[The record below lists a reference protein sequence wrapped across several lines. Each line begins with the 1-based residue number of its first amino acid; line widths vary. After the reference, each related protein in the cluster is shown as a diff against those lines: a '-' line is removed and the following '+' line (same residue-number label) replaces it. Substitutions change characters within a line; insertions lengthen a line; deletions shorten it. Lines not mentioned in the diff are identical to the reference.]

1 VIGYEPISAAEILAL
16 LGRDTNEPVVVT
28 KLTGGYRN
36 VIHRIE
42 GEGFDCVVKQYAA
55 PDDNPLFPLLFEDE
69 WRSLAAFEEAGIA
82 PRLLATDE
90 ERRLLA
96 YQFIPGDVWDG
107 DLVGL
112 GALLSKVG
120 QVAPPGWLRRLPSRV
135 DELLAHTTH
144 ILDAVAN
151 PPRGLLDHFD
161 VPDEPFPIRLVH
173 TDCGPGNVIG
183 TSGQYLL
190 VDWQCPG
197 QGDPVEDLA
206 AATSPGV
213 QILYGR
219 APLKMTDVDELLAS
233 YGDSK
238 TTERYRWKAPLYSAR
253 FAAYC
258 AWRIERLG
266 DHRYADRYREALGA
280 ELESLES

>member
-1 VIGYEPISAAEILAL
+1 VIGPEPVSAAEILEL
-16 LGRDTNEPVVVT
+16 LGRDANEPIVIT

-36 VIHRIE
+36 VVHRVE
-42 GEGFDCVVKQYAA
+42 GEGLDCVVKQYSP

-69 WRSLAAFEEAGIA
+69 WRSLAAFEQDGVA
-82 PRLLATDE
+82 PSLIATDAD
-90 ERRLLA
+90 RGILA

-112 GALLSKVG
+112 GALLTRVG
-120 QVAPPGWLRRLPSRV
+120 QVAPPGWLRKLPSAV
-135 DELLAHTTH
+135 EELRAHTSH
-144 ILDAVAN
+144 ILAAVAD
-151 PPRGLLDHFD
+151 PPGGLLNHFD
-161 VPDEPFPIRLVH
+161 VPDEPVPTRLVH

-183 TSGQYLL
+183 GSGQYLL

-206 AATSPGV
+206 AATSPAV

-219 APLKMTDVDELLAS
+219 APLEKADIDELLAS
-233 YGDSK
+233 YGDSN
-238 TTERYRWKAPLYSAR
+238 TAERYRWKAPLYSAR

-266 DHRYADRYREALGA
+266 NHQDADRYRQALLA
-280 ELESLES
+280 ELEYLES

>member
-1 VIGYEPISAAEILAL
+1 MSAGEILAL
-16 LGRDTNEPVVVT
+16 LGRNTKEPVVVT
-28 KLTGGYRN
+28 KLSGGYRN
-36 VIHRIE
+36 LIHRVE
-42 GEGFDCVVKQYAA
+42 GDGLDCVVKQYAP

-69 WRSLAAFEEAGIA
+69 CRSLSAFEESDVA
-82 PRLLATDE
+82 PRLIAIDRV
-90 ERRLLA
+90 RRIVA
-96 YQFIPGDVWDG
+96 YRFISGDVWDG

-112 GALLSKVG
+112 GALLTRVG
-120 QVAPPGWLRRLPSRV
+120 QVAPPGWLRKLPSRV
-135 DELLAHTTH
+135 DDLRAHTIQ
-144 ILDAVAN
+144 ILDAIAD
-151 PPRGLLDHFD
+151 PPGGLLDHFD
-161 VPDEPFPIRLVH
+161 VPDAPFPNRLVH

-183 TSGQYLL
+183 AAGNYLL

-219 APLKMTDVDELLAS
+219 APLEKSDVDELLVAH
-233 YGDSK
+233 GDSNA
-238 TTERYRWKAPLYSAR
+238 TERYRWKAPLYRAR

-266 DHRYADRYREALGA
+266 RHADAQRYREALAA
-280 ELESLES
+280 ELESLE

>member
-1 VIGYEPISAAEILAL
+1 MTGPEPISAAEILEL

-36 VIHRIE
+36 LIHRVE
-42 GEGFDCVVKQYAA
+42 GEGFDCVIKQYAP
-55 PDDNPLFPLLFEDE
+55 PDDNPLFPLSFENE
-69 WRSLAAFEEAGIA
+69 WRSLSDFESSGIA
-82 PRLLATDE
+82 PRLIATNS
-90 ERRLLA
+90 ERRLLV
-96 YQFIPGDVWDG
+96 YRFIPGDAWDG
-107 DLVGL
+107 GLVGL
-112 GALLSKVG
+112 AALLTSVG
-120 QVAPPGWLRRLPSRV
+120 QVAPPGWLRKLPSGV
-135 DELLAHTTH
+135 EELRAHTSQ
-144 ILDAVAN
+144 ILDAVAD
-151 PPRGLLDHFD
+151 PPKGLLGHFD
-161 VPDEPFPIRLVH
+161 VPDEPFPTRLVH

-183 TSGQYLL
+183 GSGQYMLI
-190 VDWQCPG
+190 DWQCPG

-219 APLKMTDVDELLAS
+219 PPLEKADVDELLAS
-233 YGDSK
+233 YGDSNAA
-238 TTERYRWKAPLYSAR
+238 ERYRWKARLYSAR

-266 DHRYADRYREALGA
+266 NHPDADRYQVALSA

>member
-1 VIGYEPISAAEILAL
+1 MNGPEPSAAEILAL

-36 VIHRIE
+36 MIHRVE
-42 GEGFDCVVKQYAA
+42 GEGLDCVVKQYAA
-55 PDDNPLFPLLFEDE
+55 SDDNPLFPLLFEDE
-69 WRSLAAFEEAGIA
+69 WRSLVAFEEDGIA
-82 PRLLATDE
+82 PRPIAMDG

-96 YQFIPGDVWDG
+96 YRFIPGDVWDG

-112 GALLSKVG
+112 AALLTRVG
-120 QVAPPGWLRRLPSRV
+120 QVPPPGWLRRLPSRV
-135 DELLAHTTH
+135 DELRAHTSH
-144 ILDAVAN
+144 ILAAIAD
-151 PPRGLLDHFD
+151 PPGGLLDHFD
-161 VPDEPFPIRLVH
+161 IPDEPVPTRVVH

-183 TSGQYLL
+183 GGGQYLL

-213 QILYGR
+213 QILYSR
-219 APLKMTDVDELLAS
+219 APLEKTDVDELLAS
-233 YGDSK
+233 YGDSSA
-238 TTERYRWKAPLYSAR
+238 TERYHWKAPLYSAR

-266 DHRYADRYREALGA
+266 DHPNADRYRDALAA
-280 ELESLES
+280 ELEALES

>member
-1 VIGYEPISAAEILAL
+1 MTRAEPISAAEILAL
-16 LGRDTNEPVVVT
+16 IGRDPNEPVVVT
-28 KLTGGYRN
+28 KLSGGYRN
-36 VIHRIE
+36 QIHRVE
-42 GEGFDCVVKQYAA
+42 GESLDCVVKQYAP

-69 WRSLAAFEEAGIA
+69 CRSLAAFEEADIA
-82 PRLLATDE
+82 PRLMVIDRV
-90 ERRLLA
+90 RRLLA
-96 YQFIPGDVWDG
+96 YRFISGGVWDG

-112 GALLSKVG
+112 GALLIRVG
-120 QVAPPGWLRRLPSRV
+120 QVAPPDWLRRLPSRV
-135 DELLAHTTH
+135 ADLRAHTTH
-144 ILDAVAN
+144 ILDAVAD
-151 PPRGLLDHFD
+151 PPGGLLDYFD
-161 VPDEPFPIRLVH
+161 VPDEPFQNRLVH

-183 TSGQYLL
+183 AAGHYLL

-219 APLKMTDVDELLAS
+219 APLKRADVDWLLAS
-233 YGDSK
+233 YGDSNA
-238 TTERYRWKAPLYSAR
+238 TERYRWKAPLYSAR

-266 DHRYADRYREALGA
+266 DHPDADRYREALAA

>member
-1 VIGYEPISAAEILAL
+1 MIGPEPINAAEILAL
-16 LGRDTNEPVVVT
+16 LGRDTNEAVVVT

-36 VIHRIE
+36 LIRRVE
-42 GEGFDCVVKQYAA
+42 GEGLDCIVKQYAP

-69 WRSLAAFEEAGIA
+69 WRSLAAFEGDGIA
-82 PRLLATDE
+82 PRLIATDRD
-90 ERRLLA
+90 RRLLA
-96 YQFIPGDVWDG
+96 YRFVSGEVWDG

-112 GALLSKVG
+112 GALLTRVG
-120 QVAPPGWLRRLPSRV
+120 QVAPPGWLRRLPSHV
-135 DELLAHTTH
+135 GELRAHTTH
-144 ILDAVAN
+144 ILDTVAN
-151 PPRGLLDHFD
+151 PPGGLLDHFD
-161 VPDEPFPIRLVH
+161 VPDRPFPIRLVH

-183 TSGQYLL
+183 AAGHYLL

-219 APLKMTDVDELLAS
+219 SPLEKTDVDELLAS
-233 YGDSK
+233 YGDSNA
-238 TTERYRWKAPLYSAR
+238 TERYRWKAPLYSAR

-266 DHRYADRYREALGA
+266 DHPDADRYREALAA

>member
-1 VIGYEPISAAEILAL
+1 MTGPEPISTAEILSLLAL
-16 LGRDTNEPVVVT
+16 DTNEPVALT

-36 VIHRIE
+36 LINRVE
-42 GEGFDCVVKQYAA
+42 GDGFDCVVKQYAA

-69 WRSLAAFEEAGIA
+69 SRSLADFADAGIA
-82 PRLLATDE
+82 PHLIATNL

-96 YQFIPGDVWDG
+96 YRFIPGDVWDG

-112 GALLSKVG
+112 AALLTKVG
-120 QVAPPGWLRRLPSRV
+120 QVAPPGWLRKLPSGV
-135 DELLAHTTH
+135 EELRAHTTA
-144 ILDAVAN
+144 ILDAVAD

-161 VPDEPFPIRLVH
+161 VPDEPFPNRLVH

-183 TSGQYLL
+183 AAGLYLL
-190 VDWQCPG
+190 IDWQCPG

-219 APLKMTDVDELLAS
+219 APLEKTDVDELLVL
-233 YGDSK
+233 YGDGDA
-238 TTERYRWKAPLYSAR
+238 TERYRWKAPLYSAR

-266 DHRYADRYREALGA
+266 DHSDADRYRAALAA
-280 ELESLES
+280 ELESLQS

>member
-1 VIGYEPISAAEILAL
+1 MTGPEPISAAEILEL

-36 VIHRIE
+36 LIHRVQ
-42 GEGFDCVVKQYAA
+42 GEGLDCVVKQYAP

-69 WRSLAAFEEAGIA
+69 SRALAAFEDAGIV
-82 PRLLATDE
+82 PHLIATDR

-96 YQFIPGDVWDG
+96 YRFIPGDVWDG

-112 GALLSKVG
+112 AALLSKVG
-120 QVAPPGWLRRLPSRV
+120 QVAPPGWLRKLPSGV
-135 DELLAHTTH
+135 EELRAHTSH
-144 ILDAVAN
+144 ILDSVAD
-151 PPRGLLDHFD
+151 PPAGLLDHFG
-161 VPDEPFPIRLVH
+161 VPDQPFSSRVVH

-183 TSGQYLL
+183 ASGHYLL
-190 VDWQCPG
+190 IDWQCPG

-219 APLKMTDVDELLAS
+219 APLEKTDVDELLAS
-233 YGDSK
+233 YEDSSV
-238 TTERYRWKAPLYSAR
+238 TERYRWKAPLYSAR

-266 DHRYADRYREALGA
+266 DHPDADRYREALAA
-280 ELESLES
+280 ELESLQS